1 MHILKVI
8 NLVKIDRIKSLMK
21 EKGLKVQFVCSQ
33 LGASRYKFYDWERG
47 KSSPSENDLKVL
59 SDILDVSIDYLLGN
73 TDEKK
78 PPAKSQGDTVALHI
92 TDFHGQEPEVI
103 EISREKYE
111 KIQKIL
117 KIMEDEQD
125 KESDNDSRIF

>member
-1 MHILKVI
+1 
-8 NLVKIDRIKSLMK
+8 MK
-21 EKGLKVQFVCSQ
+21 NNTVL
-33 LGASRYKFYDWERG
+33 
-47 KSSPSENDLKVL
+47 ENIIRLL
-59 SDILDVSIDYLLGN
+59 SDHNVTQKNLAQYLGLEQGSFSAWKAGRNKSYMKYLPQIAEYFHVPVDYLLGN
-73 TDEKK
+73 TDEKN
-78 PPAKSQGDTVALHI
+78 PPASSQGDTVALHI

>member
-1 MHILKVI
+1 MFILD
-8 NLVKIDRIKSLMK
+8 KIIALLK
-21 EKGLKVQFVCSQ
+21 EQ
-33 LGASRYKFYDWERG
+33 G
-47 KSSPSENDLKVL
+47 KSQKELCEYLGIKQQAFTNWKGGNNTSYMKYLPQIAEYFH
-59 SDILDVSIDYLLGN
+59 VSVDYLLGN
-73 TDEKK
+73 TDEKN

-92 TDFHGQEPEVI
+92 TDFHGQEPEVV